1 MQNSTKKKETAMYIL
16 TTNKYEILSLYVHIV
31 IKYMQKYNLGVFEN
45 SVIQI
50 TNQLIRKSSIQNWR
64 GWNKQLA

>member
-1 MQNSTKKKETAMYIL
+1 MYIL

-50 TNQLIRKSSIQNWR
+50 TNQLIRKSSIQDWR
-64 GWNKQLA
+64 G